1 MLLCGIQNHSHYQS
15 NTNLIL
21 LISSNFDIW
30 KVVFLCLFPLF
41 GILWT
46 GKSIFDSL
54 NLKTIYLT
62 NKEPVIQK
70 HIGKDLRMTLGT
82 FLVSEST
89 MVIQPVYD
97 AHIMSMDFSME
108 FYSFIDADQTNI
120 KELMLLLK
128 SYIVDCL
135 MKYSKE

>member
-1 MLLCGIQNHSHYQS
+1 
-15 NTNLIL
+15 
-21 LISSNFDIW
+21 
-30 KVVFLCLFPLF
+30 
-41 GILWT
+41 
-46 GKSIFDSL
+46 
-54 NLKTIYLT
+54 
-62 NKEPVIQK
+62 
-70 HIGKDLRMTLGT
+70 MTLGT